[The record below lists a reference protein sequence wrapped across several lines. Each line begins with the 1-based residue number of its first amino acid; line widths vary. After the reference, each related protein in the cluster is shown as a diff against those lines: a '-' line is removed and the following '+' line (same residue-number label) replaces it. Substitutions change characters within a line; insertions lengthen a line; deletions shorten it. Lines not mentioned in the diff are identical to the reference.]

1 MSVVNVFTGQPKPGR
16 HEEVL
21 EMGRAARRVLEHHG
35 AKDQRLMVAT
45 LSTAAYGS
53 VISSAEFDDL
63 EAWGAF
69 SDAVWADDEILG
81 MISELRGENSPYLT
95 QSLAVSTEIPLGRPR
110 GPRGP
115 VVWAYVTTPLPGGF
129 EGAVMLAGTAFEVL
143 ERHGARNCRL
153 WQQQPSG
160 VQPELLVSTFEFDN
174 MRSLGKTLNSFQADP
189 AGLAVIGRLQSSDSP
204 NRPLTSEVYMEVGD

>member
-16 HEEVL
+16 YEDVI
-21 EMGRAARRVLEHHG
+21 EMGRAARKVLEHHG
-35 AKDQRLMVAT
+35 AKDQRLMVAM

-69 SDAVWADDEILG
+69 TDSVLADSEIVAMLA
-81 MISELRGENSPYLT
+81 ELRGENGPYLT
-95 QSLAVSTEIPLGRPR
+95 QGLSVSTEIPLGRPP
-110 GPRGP
+110 GPRGNI
-115 VVWAYVTTPLPGGF
+115 VWVYVTTPLPGGF
-129 EGAVMLAGTAFEVL
+129 EAAVMLAGTAFEVL

-174 MRSLGKTLNSFQADP
+174 MRALGRTLNSFQADP
-189 AGLAVIGRLQSSDSP
+189 AGLAIIGRLQSSDSP